1 MQSNTT
7 SDVTEN
13 QVVLNNAAPDITA
26 DKNKGI
32 DKGVNIPSQDA
43 RPTSTDAVSG
53 NRQHN
58 VESNTQSDAQ
68 SDSQTK
74 SSTQGDAQSKS
85 QSKSQSNTQSSAKD
99 SGSGN
104 GHGAAKADDPSADA
118 DKSAECAGATGG
130 NREQLRRRVEAR
142 VSEIEAES
150 AKICEGTNTERAQA
164 LSTALQ
170 VARDVCGTGWEH
182 VGELEAVRLSQW
194 LDTTEPLVATGKQEE
209 TGVMLGGAKPHG
221 AALNQATAPLN
232 ATTTPDTDALPTA
245 RPVTAD
251 YPRS

>member
-1 MQSNTT
+1 MQSNMT

-43 RPTSTDAVSG
+43 RPTSTGAVSG
-53 NRQHN
+53 NGQHS
-58 VESNTQSDAQ
+58 VESSAQ
-68 SDSQTK
+68 SDK
-74 SSTQGDAQSKS
+74 QGDKQGDK
-85 QSKSQSNTQSSAKD
+85 QDDTQSSAKD
-99 SGSGN
+99 SGASNGN
-104 GHGAAKADDPSADA
+104 GAARSDEASVAA
-118 DKSAECAGATGG
+118 DKGAECQGATGG
-130 NREQLRRRVEAR
+130 NREQLRRRVETR
-142 VSEIEAES
+142 VSEIEAEA

-209 TGVMLGGAKPHG
+209 TGVMLGGAKPH
-221 AALNQATAPLN
+221 AAAMNQATAPLN
-232 ATTTPDTDALPTA
+232 ATTTPETDALPTA